1 MYGHFHASQLIIFKG
16 LFTIKLFNFSP
27 APLPANVHWEPSSYE
42 NWESDDGSKTKTD
55 SSSDKAFNTFSWPS
69 NTWANNK
76 GASAGDSQWMKDV
89 RSQVKRKVQKKVET
103 TSAPLGQVHTWTPT
117 SAWAHNTWSTS
128 TSGQTGLVT
137 STRAAARLATSQSV
151 LAAPSEPTKPLE
163 PETAVTWA
171 SSAWPGHEDGGSD
184 KYSESDVMSS
194 MGPVMRRMTTTR
206 SPTDRRLIQER
217 DEVMSRNYFFT
228 PSPQP
233 LHVRDRKVAA
243 LKPAQFQAE
252 FTAFN
257 NDELDRFDTNFRTE
271 AGDGGVSGRLKKEI
285 KTSDKE
291 DTFFQ
296 LGHPDSNQERTNV
309 PFTKQKTNNYKRKIQ
324 FQPPGEQRTG
334 DQATLPDPLAPG
346 HPQGNG
352 NHGWA
357 PIEEWATAHITHQ
370 LDSPDW
376 AHSQVFPSSS
386 SPGRDW
392 SDRMSAPVVTPAPA
406 VIRWSSPAPV
416 IYQSSTLAPVRAST
430 LAPSYISPTARSFQ
444 SPTPASFNSPA
455 PLSFKSV
462 TPFLYSASPSSTV
475 TTVAPSEV
483 STMRHPSTMAP
494 VTPMSP
500 VFGSPVTPMYHTQYR
515 DMASLGDISSG
526 PTGPPGLQLYQ
537 SLGPGLG
544 VVTGQTGASGLQV
557 PHSNSH
563 YVEQNPFLVSPQP
576 PGVASVTAATASAVK
591 RNIVSSL
598 YNYNPSDRS
607 YLDNRIM
614 QSS

>member
-1 MYGHFHASQLIIFKG
+1 MYGHLHARQLQRV
-16 LFTIKLFNFSP
+16 TIKLFNFSP
-27 APLPANVHWEPSSYE
+27 APPPANVHWEPSSYE

-69 NTWANNK
+69 NTWASGK
-76 GASAGDSQWMKDV
+76 GAAGGDSQWMKDV
-89 RSQVKRKVQKKVET
+89 RSQVKRKVQSKVQT
-103 TSAPLGQVHTWTPT
+103 TSAPHGKVQVHTWTPT
-117 SAWAHNTWSTS
+117 SAWVHNTWSTS
-128 TSGQTGLVT
+128 TSGKTGLVT
-137 STRAAARLATSQSV
+137 STRAAKRVATSQTV
-151 LAAPSEPTKPLE
+151 LAAPSEPTKPLG

-171 SSAWPGHEDGGSD
+171 SSAWPGQKTGD
-184 KYSESDVMSS
+184 KDRYEESDVMSS
-194 MGPVMRRMTTTR
+194 LGPTQTQRTTTR

-243 LKPAQFQAE
+243 LKPAQIQAE

-257 NDELDRFDTNFRTE
+257 NNGLQSNSEQLDRFDTNFRTE
-271 AGDGGVSGRLKKEI
+271 DGGVFGRLKKEI

-291 DTFFQ
+291 DTYFQ
-296 LGHPDSNQERTNV
+296 LGHQDNKQQRSHVAATN
-309 PFTKQKTNNYKRKIQ
+309 QKTNNFKRKIQ
-324 FQPPGEQRTG
+324 QQAG
-334 DQATLPDPLAPG
+334 DQVQLLLPDPLAPG

-357 PIEEWATAHITHQ
+357 PIEQWATAHISHQ

-376 AHSQVFPSSS
+376 AHSQVFPSAPTSH
-386 SPGRDW
+386 DW
-392 SDRMSAPVVTPAPA
+392 SDRMSPLQTPAPP

-416 IYQSSTLAPVRAST
+416 IYQSTTLAPVRVSPS
-430 LAPSYISPTARSFQ
+430 PSYISPTARSYQ
-444 SPTPASFNSPA
+444 SPAPASYNSPTPLP
-455 PLSFKSV
+455 FKSV
-462 TPFLYSASPSSTV
+462 TPTPFLYSASPSSTV
-475 TTVAPSEV
+475 TTVSPSEV

-500 VFGSPVTPMYHTQYR
+500 VFGSPVTPMYHTQFR
-515 DMASLGDISSG
+515 DPASLGQLSG
-526 PTGPPGLQLYQ
+526 PTGPPGLQLFNTLAP
-537 SLGPGLG
+537 SG
-544 VVTGQTGASGLQV
+544 VITGQTGTNGVKV

-563 YVEQNPFLVSPQP
+563 YVEQNPFLVSPLP
-576 PGVASVTAATASAVK
+576 PAVPSVTAATASAVK

-607 YLDNRIM
+607 AMVSRI
-614 QSS
+614 